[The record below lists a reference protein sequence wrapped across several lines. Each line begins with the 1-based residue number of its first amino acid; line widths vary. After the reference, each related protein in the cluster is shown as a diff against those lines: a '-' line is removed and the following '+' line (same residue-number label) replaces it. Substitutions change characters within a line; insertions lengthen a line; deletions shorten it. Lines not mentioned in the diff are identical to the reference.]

1 MKYLLILS
9 TLIVF
14 GLTATISA
22 QSETKSDKTKI
33 ETKTFS
39 VEGMTCQNCV
49 KAVEKTLGKID
60 GVQKYEVN
68 LEKGEAVIEFD
79 PNKVNSENIEKE
91 FEGTPYKV
99 TKKENE
105 TNTDKKEE

>member
-14 GLTATISA
+14 GLTSTISA

-49 KAVEKTLGKID
+49 KAVENTLGKID
-60 GVQKYEVN
+60 GVQKYKVD
-68 LEKGEAVIEFD
+68 LKKGEAVVEFD
-79 PNKVNSENIEKE
+79 PNKVNSETIEKK
-91 FEGTPYKV
+91 FESTPYKV
-99 TKKENE
+99 TKKENK
-105 TNTDKKEE
+105 TNPDKKEE

>member
-1 MKYLLILS
+1 MKNLLILA
-9 TLIVF
+9 TLLVF
-14 GLTATISA
+14 GLMATISA
-22 QSETKSDKTKI
+22 QSETKNDKTKI

-68 LEKGEAVIEFD
+68 LEKGGSC
-79 PNKVNSENIEKE
+79 N
-91 FEGTPYKV
+91 
-99 TKKENE
+99 
-105 TNTDKKEE
+105 

>member
-49 KAVEKTLGKID
+49 KAVESTLGKID
-60 GVQKYEVN
+60 GVKKYEVD
-68 LEKGEAVIEFD
+68 LKKGEAVVEFD
-79 PNKVNSENIEKE
+79 PSKVKSENIEKE

-105 TNTDKKEE
+105 TGSDKKEK

>member
-39 VEGMTCQNCV
+39 VEGMTCQSCV

-60 GVQKYEVN
+60 GVQKYEVD
-68 LEKGEAVIEFD
+68 LEKGEAVVEYD
-79 PNKVNSENIEKE
+79 PNKVKSKDIEKE
-91 FEGTPYKV
+91 FEDTPYKV

-105 TNTDKKEE
+105 TNPEKKEE